1 MTIEELRTMPLNKLI
16 ELSYI
21 LTEQKQLNIVIYE
34 MACRV
39 YVPFGEESFEELL
52 LKFGYVPMERKNN
65 EIRVQKN

>member
-21 LTEQKQLNIVIYE
+21 LTDRKQLNIVIYE

-52 LKFGYVPMERKNN
+52 LKLGYVPISKKKD
-65 EIRVQKN
+65 IFTHK